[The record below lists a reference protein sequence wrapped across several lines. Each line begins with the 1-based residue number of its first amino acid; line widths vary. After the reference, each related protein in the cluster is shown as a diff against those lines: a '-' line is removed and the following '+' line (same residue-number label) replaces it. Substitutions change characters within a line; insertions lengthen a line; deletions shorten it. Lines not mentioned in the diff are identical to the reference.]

1 VSAVKRILASIA
13 QGDPKAA
20 EDLLPLVYEDP
31 RRVATHKMANEA
43 PDQNLQPTA
52 LVHAA
57 WLRLAGDEGAKFT
70 SRGHF
75 FAATAQAMR
84 QIQIANARR
93 KQQQKLGG
101 GRERMDVEHTQ
112 VAAPLPSEGQL
123 AMDQ

>member
-1 VSAVKRILASIA
+1 MSEVKRILASIA

-20 EDLLPLVYEDP
+20 EDLVPLVYEDP
-31 RRVATHKMANEA
+31 RRVATHKMASEA
-43 PDQNLQPTA
+43 PGQNLQPTA

-70 SRGHF
+70 SRVHF

-93 KQQQKLGG
+93 KQPQTHGG
-101 GRERMDVEHTQ
+101 SRERIGVEHIQ
-112 VAAPLPSEGQL
+112 LAAPLPSEGRL